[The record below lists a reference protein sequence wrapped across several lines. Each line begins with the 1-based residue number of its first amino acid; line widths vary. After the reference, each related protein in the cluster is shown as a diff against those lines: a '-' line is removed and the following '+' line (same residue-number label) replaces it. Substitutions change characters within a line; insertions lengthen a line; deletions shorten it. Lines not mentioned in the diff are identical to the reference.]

1 MILIWGWRTRLKTL
15 SRGVFYSPATGR
27 DGPYR
32 LVEARR
38 WFTLFWIPLIPLKRL
53 GTFVECEQSKA
64 TYDPSILD
72 RPTNADF
79 EEQLSGA
86 VREAVVAVIV
96 ADGTVTDDERRV
108 ALEIIQERV
117 GGAYDRAALEE
128 DIARAP
134 VAPLDDRLHHLA
146 ASLNEQGKE
155 RLLSAAA
162 RAMTADGTVDDRA
175 RAVVQRVGQFLEMS
189 PAHVRGVVASIEEDT
204 LKRP

>member
-1 MILIWGWRTRLKTL
+1 VILIWGFRVRLKTL
-15 SRGVFYSPATGR
+15 GRGVFYSPATGR

-53 GTFVECEQSKA
+53 GTFVQCDETKQ

-86 VREAVVAVIV
+86 VRESVVAVIV
-96 ADGTVTDDERRV
+96 ADGSVTDAERRV
-108 ALEIIQERV
+108 ALEIIRDRV
-117 GGAYDRAALEE
+117 GDAYDGASLDEDLARAAT
-128 DIARAP
+128 
-134 VAPLDDRLHHLA
+134 APLDERLHHLA
-146 ASLNEQGKE
+146 SALNEQGKE
-155 RLLSAAA
+155 RLLAAAA

-175 RAVVQRVGQFLEMS
+175 RAVVQRVGQMLQMT
-189 PAHVRGVVASIEEDT
+189 PAHVRGVIAGAEDDA
-204 LKRP
+204 LRP